1 MQKVNKRTPVK
12 TRTKQ
17 NDKKVRTMCKKPNYC
32 QTYIVKFGLAKG
44 LSCVTKLLVT
54 KRS

>member
-17 NDKKVRTMCKKPNYC
+17 NDKKGKQVAITIKLRVKTRTKQNDKKGPVFS
-32 QTYIVKFGLAKG
+32 QVLG
-44 LSCVTKLLVT
+44 VP
-54 KRS
+54 

>member
-17 NDKKVRTMCKKPNYC
+17 NDKKGPVFSQVLGVP
-32 QTYIVKFGLAKG
+32 
-44 LSCVTKLLVT
+44 
-54 KRS
+54 

>member
-1 MQKVNKRTPVK
+1 MQKVNKRTLVK

-17 NDKKVRTMCKKPNYC
+17 NDKKVRTMCKKLNYC

>member
-17 NDKKVRTMCKKPNYC
+17 NDKKDLCFHKSLVYH
-32 QTYIVKFGLAKG
+32 KG
-44 LSCVTKLLVT
+44 FVAERRNSEAGEFT
-54 KRS
+54 R